1 MLFLEIFRDIC
12 LPILILMGFGWV
24 LDRRFALDLNA
35 LVKLN
40 IYLFVPVFIFVRLS
54 SSDLGGSEAL
64 WVVFFTLCIIGAM
77 ALGSWLI
84 SRVRRDDESE
94 RTAMQLSTMFYNSGN
109 WGIPLM
115 TLAFTE
121 LGPVVQV
128 FVLATMNITTFS
140 IGLFLAS
147 SHLDKGGPFWRKF
160 LPMLRQPSIY
170 AIVSALIVRRF
181 EIPVQDVQFL
191 WKPLEYTAAGLVAFA
206 LITLGVQLSKTRP
219 PAVAGRVAWAL
230 GLRLLG
236 GPLIAIGLTYL
247 FKFSGEMTAI
257 LIVGAA
263 SPTAVN
269 TALLAHEFKADSR
282 FAAAIVFYS
291 TLIAGFIVALLLF
304 GIKSGWI
311 PWASMGGT

>member
-1 MLFLEIFRDIC
+1 MFFEIFRDIC
-12 LPILILMGFGWV
+12 LPILILMSLGWII
-24 LDRRFALDLNA
+24 DRKFDLNLDA

-54 SSDLGGSEAL
+54 TSDLAGGDAL
-64 WVVFFTLCIIGAM
+64 WVVFFTLCIIGSM
-77 ALGSWLI
+77 GFGSWLV
-84 SRVRRDDESE
+84 SRARKDDESE

-115 TLAFTE
+115 TLAFSE

-147 SHLDKGGPFWRKF
+147 SHQKKEGPFWRQF

-170 AIVSALIVRRF
+170 AIVSALIIRRF
-181 EIPVQDVQFL
+181 EIPVQSIDFI
-191 WKPLEYTAAGLVAFA
+191 WEPLEYIAAGLVAFA
-206 LITLGVQLSKTRP
+206 LITLGVQLSKTKP
-219 PAVAGRVAWAL
+219 PAIAGRVAWAL
-230 GLRLLG
+230 ALRLAVA
-236 GPLIAIGLTYL
+236 PLIAIGLTFL
-247 FKFSGEMTAI
+247 FRFSGEMAAI

-291 TLIAGFIVALLLF
+291 TLIAGFVVALLLF

-311 PWASMGGT
+311 PWASMPSG